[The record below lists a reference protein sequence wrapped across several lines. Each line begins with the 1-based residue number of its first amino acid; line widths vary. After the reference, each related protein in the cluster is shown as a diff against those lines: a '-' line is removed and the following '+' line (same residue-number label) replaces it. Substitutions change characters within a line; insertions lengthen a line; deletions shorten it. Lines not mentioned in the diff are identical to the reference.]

1 MADENEPLP
10 WDYFLT
16 DYERDLLQLLIEDAL
31 QKYPEIGREQMESD
45 LAKIQENQAHFE
57 QDNGQNMPDKE

>member
-16 DYERDLLQLLIEDAL
+16 DYERDLLRLPIEDAL
-31 QKYPEIGREQMESD
+31 RKYPGISRGQMESD
-45 LAKIQENQAHFE
+45 VRKLTANQERFMIN
-57 QDNGQNMPDKE
+57 NGLNERPD

>member
-16 DYERDLLQLLIEDAL
+16 DYERDLLRLPIEDAL
-31 QKYPEIGREQMESD
+31 RKYPRISREKMESD
-45 LAKIQENQAHFE
+45 LVKLQENQDRFE
-57 QDNGQNMPDKE
+57 EENGQN

>member
-16 DYERDLLQLLIEDAL
+16 DYERDLLRLPIEDAL
-31 QKYPEIGREQMESD
+31 RKYPGTGRGQIESD
-45 LAKIQENQAHFE
+45 LLKIQENQAHFE
-57 QDNGQNMPDKE
+57 RGNRQG